1 MKPQGADSYTIE
13 IYAYLMFVYVWPS
26 RVWHDCSLFRVMAS
40 RNLDFR
46 VARKQIIALV
56 IAHFDYF
63 FLLHKVDIVKQE
75 AKRKCL
81 MREDLELE
89 LQALRHQMSAIQ
101 SAQTSMNI
109 QSLSESMES
118 ANETPRCRFLYN

>member
-1 MKPQGADSYTIE
+1 M
-13 IYAYLMFVYVWPS
+13 
-26 RVWHDCSLFRVMAS
+26 
-40 RNLDFR
+40 
-46 VARKQIIALV
+46 
-56 IAHFDYF
+56 
-63 FLLHKVDIVKQE
+63 KQE

-89 LQALRHQMSAIQ
+89 VQALRHQMSAIQ

-118 ANETPRCRFLYN
+118 TNETPRCIFLYN